1 MLQEPDRPALP
12 PRWGGCGMSM
22 SHSPAGQIHPGIAP
36 GEPRTPQL
44 RTALPRTCKP
54 SFWKPPKDSLRD
66 PLQFLPTVSLF
77 LSLSP
82 LPGQATEPPP
92 RTGARAQTHTGTH
105 SRLTRQGAEI

>member
-12 PRWGGCGMSM
+12 PGWGGGGMTM
-22 SHSPAGQIHPGIAP
+22 SQSPAGQIHPGIAP

-66 PLQFLPTVSLF
+66 PLQFLPTVSF
-77 LSLSP
+77 SP
-82 LPGQATEPPP
+82 SAARPGHRAAPQDRGTGADAHRHAQPSDLPG
-92 RTGARAQTHTGTH
+92 R
-105 SRLTRQGAEI
+105 